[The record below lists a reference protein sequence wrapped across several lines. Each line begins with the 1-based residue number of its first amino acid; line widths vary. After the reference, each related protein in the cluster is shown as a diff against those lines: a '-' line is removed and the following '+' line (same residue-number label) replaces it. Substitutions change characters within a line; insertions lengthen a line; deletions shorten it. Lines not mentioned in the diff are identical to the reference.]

1 MAAEEDDEIGSN
13 LLSIL
18 HEYLGPH
25 QEDQN
30 HKPPHN
36 SEASHPA
43 PPPLDHRHH
52 LTSIDATI
60 VTREIP
66 SQGLSFQLWPAAFSF
81 LSLLDRD
88 PSRLLLPSSS
98 PLRIL
103 ELGSGT
109 GLVGI
114 AAAAILGA
122 HVTLTDLPHVLPNL
136 RFNATANA
144 DAVAARG
151 GSLAV
156 RQLRW
161 GVAGDIAEV
170 GSAPAFDAIIASD
183 VVYYDHLIEPLL
195 ETIRVFV
202 KGEVGFLMAHLR
214 RWKKRDAAF
223 FRGAK
228 KFADVLM
235 VHTDPPVAGS
245 RTGVAIYRFTAR
257 KISPLSRRRSP
268 EAS

>member
-1 MAAEEDDEIGSN
+1 MATEKDEEINTD
-13 LLSIL
+13 IL
-18 HEYLGPH
+18 FRLQEGLDTH
-25 QEDQN
+25 QEEEQQKQSHIGDASI
-30 HKPPHN
+30 PP
-36 SEASHPA
+36 
-43 PPPLDHRHH
+43 PPPLDHSHH
-52 LTSIDATI
+52 LTSINAMI
-60 VTREIP
+60 VTRQLP

-88 PSRLLLPSSS
+88 PSPLLLPSSPS
-98 PLRIL
+98 LRIL

-136 RFNATANA
+136 HFNAIANA
-144 DAVAARG
+144 DVVAARG

-161 GVAGDIAEV
+161 GVVEDIVEME
-170 GSAPAFDAIIASD
+170 SAPVFNAIIASD
-183 VVYYDHLIEPLL
+183 VLYYDYLIEPLL

-214 RWKKRDAAF
+214 RWKKRDAVF
-223 FRGAK
+223 FRRAK
-228 KFADVLM
+228 KFFDVLM
-235 VHTDPPVAGS
+235 VHTDPPVTGS
-245 RTGVAIYRFTAR
+245 RTGVTIYRFTAR
-257 KISPLSRRRSP
+257 RRSL

>member
-1 MAAEEDDEIGSN
+1 MAAEKDDEIDTI

-18 HEYLGPH
+18 YS
-25 QEDQN
+25 DQDRHHVEQN
-30 HKPPHN
+30 TKPSHVA
-36 SEASHPA
+36 EASPA
-43 PPPLDHRHH
+43 PPPHLDHRHH
-52 LTSIDATI
+52 LTSINAAI
-60 VTREIP
+60 VTRELP
-66 SQGLSFQLWPAAFSF
+66 SQGLSFQLWPAATSF

-88 PSRLLLPSSS
+88 PSPLLLPPRS

-114 AAAAILGA
+114 AAAAILRA

-136 RFNATANA
+136 RFNAIANA
-144 DAVAARG
+144 EVVTARG
-151 GSLAV
+151 GSLVV

-161 GVAGDIAEV
+161 GVAEDIVEM

-202 KGEVGFLMAHLR
+202 KEEVGFLMAHLR
-214 RWKKRDAAF
+214 RWKKRDAVF
-223 FRGAK
+223 FRNAR
-228 KFADVLM
+228 KFLDVLR
-235 VHTDPPVAGS
+235 VHTDPPATGS
-245 RTGVAIYRFTAR
+245 RTGVNIYRFT
-257 KISPLSRRRSP
+257 SRRRSR